1 MRRSGFAA
9 LALCL
14 SFAGSAAFAT
24 DYPFS
29 GIFTFTPP
37 EETPEKSQLYCGYS
51 FFIQG
56 QDGTYVGYHLDL
68 PRFRADGTANFLEYG
83 RGICTV
89 AAGAQVEI
97 CTATSDTD
105 PEVQGKTYYDV
116 FQQTGPDL
124 IELLYFDG
132 VAAAQA
138 YAAEGAFSRAPE
150 GRYSRCA
157 GFDATR
163 MARYVSAD
171 RSTLS
176 PADRLKMTSPVLD
189 DATMAIMTRVLET
202 IRADRKE

>member
-1 MRRSGFAA
+1 MRRPGVAA
-9 LALCL
+9 LALCV
-14 SFAGSAAFAT
+14 SFAGSTAFAA

-29 GIFTFTPP
+29 GFFTFTPP
-37 EETPEKSQLYCGYS
+37 SEAPEKSKLYCGYS

-56 QDGTYVGYHLDL
+56 KDGTYVNYHLDL
-68 PRFRADGTANFLEYG
+68 PRFLADSTVRFVEYG

-116 FQQTGPDL
+116 FRQSESGVIDL
-124 IELLYFDG
+124 FYFDG

-138 YAAEGAFSRAPE
+138 FAAEGAGPREPE
-150 GRYSRCA
+150 SRYSPCA
-157 GFDATR
+157 GFDAAG
-163 MARYVSAD
+163 MAEYLSAD
-171 RSTLS
+171 RSKLS
-176 PADRLKMTSPVLD
+176 PAERLKMTSPELD

-202 IRADRKE
+202 IGADKKE